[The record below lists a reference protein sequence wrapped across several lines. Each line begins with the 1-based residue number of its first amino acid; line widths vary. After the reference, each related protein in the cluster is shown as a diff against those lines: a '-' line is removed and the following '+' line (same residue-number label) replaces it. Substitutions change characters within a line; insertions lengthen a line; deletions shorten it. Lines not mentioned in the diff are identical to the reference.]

1 VPNVRTINKINYR
14 VECRAFP
21 IQKTATVVVSVM
33 GRVGL
38 QYRVAASHRAKGQ
51 LLGSQEQLSGVGRLR
66 SNEEAEMAVRK

>member
-1 VPNVRTINKINYR
+1 VPNIRTINKINYR
-14 VECRAFP
+14 VDSRSFP
-21 IQKTATVVVSVM
+21 SQKTATVVVSAM

-38 QYRVAASHRAKGQ
+38 QYRLAASHRAKGQ